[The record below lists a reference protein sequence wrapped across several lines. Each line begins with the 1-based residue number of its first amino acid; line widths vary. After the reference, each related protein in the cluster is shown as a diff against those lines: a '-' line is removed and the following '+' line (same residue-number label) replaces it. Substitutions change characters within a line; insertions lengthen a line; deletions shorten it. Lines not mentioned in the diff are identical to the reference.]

1 LQDTTGFSVPSE
13 RGVRA
18 ELYLQIADAPF
29 ARVHSDDESLACL
42 LIAQWELLTRRT
54 LRADVP
60 PHMISADE
68 LIEFWADAQMVS
80 GQLQTWPPHPQNG

>member
-13 RGVRA
+13 RGVKPK
-18 ELYLQIADAPF
+18 LYLQIADAPF

-42 LIAQWELLTRRT
+42 LIAQWELITRRT

-60 PHMISADE
+60 PHLLSADE
-68 LIEFWADAQMVS
+68 LIEFWADEQMVS
-80 GQLQTWPPHPQNG
+80 GQLETWASSPS